1 LRCGRKSLARGFNV
15 HVVILDVMGLIEVTS
30 IVRCGQDVASTGQK
44 IKQRLILAHDPEKC
58 AAVFRKDHAPTK
70 P

>member
-1 LRCGRKSLARGFNV
+1 
-15 HVVILDVMGLIEVTS
+15 MGLIEVTS

-58 AAVFRKDHAPTK
+58 AAVFQKDHAPTK